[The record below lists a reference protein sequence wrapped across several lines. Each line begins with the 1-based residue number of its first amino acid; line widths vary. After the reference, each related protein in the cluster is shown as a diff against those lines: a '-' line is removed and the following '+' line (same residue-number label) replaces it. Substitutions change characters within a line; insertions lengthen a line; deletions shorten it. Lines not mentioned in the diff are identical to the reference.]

1 VPRPSKRQEDAAG
14 IKRDHIME
22 RPGEKLKRVRE
33 RLKLTYR
40 DVERASQQL
49 AHRRAND
56 EFAIALSRLADIE
69 NKGTVPTIFRLYTL
83 CAIYQLSVQEVL
95 GWYGVQTDLLPAES
109 LLMPLNETRMVELP
123 TTASFTVPQPADCEI
138 DLNST
143 TFLSHV
149 IRRWGK
155 TGLSLLNGWDLG
167 RQRFG
172 FIGLEDWSMY
182 PLLHPG
188 ALVLIDERMRRIA
201 TDGWTN
207 ELDRPIYFLE
217 HRGGFRC
224 GWCAAYEDRI
234 LVQPHPSS
242 LQKPGW
248 YAIGE
253 IDVIGQVTGVAMLLE
268 QTKGRHA
275 RSGATPE
282 ASPNPPGRA
291 GVPPD
296 GR

>member
-1 VPRPSKRQEDAAG
+1 
-14 IKRDHIME
+14 ME
-22 RPGEKLKRVRE
+22 RPGEKLKRARE

-40 DVERASQQL
+40 DVEKASQQL
-49 AHRRAND
+49 AQRRAND

-69 NKGTVPTIFRLYTL
+69 NKGTVPTIYRLYSL
-83 CAIYQLSVQEVL
+83 CAIYRLSVQEVL
-95 GWYGVQTDLLPAES
+95 GWYGVPVDLLPAES
-109 LLMPLNETRMVELP
+109 LLTPLNETHAVEFP
-123 TTASFTVPQPADCEI
+123 PIASFTAPQPVDAEI

-167 RQRFG
+167 RHRYG
-172 FIGLEDWSMY
+172 FIGLQDWSMH

-188 ALVLIDERMRRIA
+188 SLVLIDEHMRRIA
-201 TDGWTN
+201 TDGWTH

-217 HRGGFRC
+217 HRGGYRC
-224 GWCAAYEDRI
+224 GWCTAYDDRI

-242 LQKPGW
+242 QQKPGW
-248 YAIGE
+248 YAAGE

-268 QTKGRHA
+268 RRGA
-275 RSGATPE
+275 RCGATRE
-282 ASPNPPGRA
+282 SSPNPPGRA
-291 GVPPD
+291 DVPPD

>member
-1 VPRPSKRQEDAAG
+1 
-14 IKRDHIME
+14 ME

-33 RLKLTYR
+33 RLGLTYR
-40 DVERASQQL
+40 DVEKACHQL
-49 AHRRAND
+49 AKRRANN

-69 NKGTVPTIFRLYTL
+69 NKGTVPTIFRLYSL
-83 CAIYQLSVQEVL
+83 CAVYRLDWKEVL
-95 GWYGVQTDLLPAES
+95 AWYGVPLDLLPAES
-109 LLMPLNETRMVELP
+109 LRTPLDETHAAEFLP
-123 TTASFTVPQPADCEI
+123 AARFTSPDPPDLQI

-143 TFLSHV
+143 TFLSHI
-149 IRRWGK
+149 IRHWGK
-155 TGLSLLNGWDLG
+155 TGLSFLNGWDM
-167 RQRFG
+167 RQHRYG

-182 PLLHPG
+182 PVLRPG
-188 ALVLIDERMRRIA
+188 SLVLIDESRQRIA
-201 TDGWTN
+201 VDGWTN
-207 ELDRPIYFLE
+207 EMDRPIYFLE
-217 HRGGFRC
+217 HREGFRC
-224 GWCAAYEDRI
+224 GWCMAYDERI

-253 IDVIGQVTGVAMLLE
+253 IDVIGQVTGVAMLLG
-268 QTKGRHA
+268 QSKGRHA

-291 GVPPD
+291 VVPPD